1 MKTTAVCPVS
11 DKRINEHIARTN
23 ALFAVVFILAYVFKS
38 NELIILLLLVDF
50 LLRGF
55 ELSAYSPFAFL
66 SAKLVRFLNIK
77 PKIDNA
83 GPKLFAAR
91 IGAFFSLAILVT
103 SVAGLDVAAYILTA
117 VFGLCAS
124 LEGFFGYCIAC
135 RIYPWFYR
143 VFILHSVKSE
153 TNSL

>member
-1 MKTTAVCPVS
+1 MKSTAVCPVS
-11 DKRINEHIARTN
+11 DKRINENIARTN
-23 ALFAVVFILAYVFKS
+23 ALFTVLFLLVYLFTS
-38 NELIILLLLVDF
+38 NEILIISLLIDF
-50 LLRGF
+50 LLRAF
-55 ELSAYSPFAFL
+55 ELSVYSPFAIL

-77 PKIDNA
+77 PKIVNA

-103 SVAGLDVAAYILTA
+103 LIAGLDVAAYILTA

-135 RIYPWFYR
+135 LIYPWFYR
-143 VFILHSVKSE
+143 VFYPALR
-153 TNSL
+153 